1 MTQEVHTTENIVETQ
16 AEVTHGT
23 TVADEGLAAS
33 LGLNGQLFAWQLLN
47 FAVVAAIVWF
57 LILKPLTSKLEERK
71 KLIDDSLDKAKEIE
85 TNFETSEKKYQEK
98 LDEAKAEANKVIEQ
112 AHAEG
117 KQLGDSMKT
126 QAKVEVEK
134 LVEQAKKHIAA
145 EKDTM
150 FEDIKKEAASMIVLA
165 LEKVLGEKMDSEK
178 DKKIIEE
185 SLRNLKK

>member
-85 TNFETSEKKYQEK
+85 TNFETSEKNI
-98 LDEAKAEANKVIEQ
+98 LLT
-112 AHAEG
+112 
-117 KQLGDSMKT
+117 KQ
-126 QAKVEVEK
+126 V
-134 LVEQAKKHIAA
+134 
-145 EKDTM
+145 
-150 FEDIKKEAASMIVLA
+150 F
-165 LEKVLGEKMDSEK
+165 
-178 DKKIIEE
+178 
-185 SLRNLKK
+185 NLKRTFGSCRH